1 MNRKR
6 AASIARIR
14 QVQETLALAQWS
26 LAIEKQRQASE
37 NLSVYRKMA
46 SEATL
51 DVVDQNRSG
60 MEMRRLGDETQAW
73 REGIERLE
81 SVFGS
86 CLQQTNIAHNQ
97 WQQRKVAS
105 EGSSRLLDRAI
116 KHETA
121 VEALET
127 ANATD
132 DLINSRHNRS

>member
-37 NLSVYRKMA
+37 NLSVYKKMA

-51 DVVDQNRSG
+51 DVADQNRSG

-81 SVFGS
+81 HVLHS
-86 CLQQTNIAHNQ
+86 CLQQTSAAHSA

-105 EGSSRLLDRAI
+105 EGSNRLLDRATKNEAAI
-116 KHETA
+116 
-121 VEALET
+121 EALEI